1 MKNSLCCGLKIINL
15 HPKLSPSALW
25 APQPKHKHTTA
36 TMLLLLQLPP
46 RLSYTHTHK
55 RARTHTHRPVHTFT
69 QSLSHSSSAVL
80 CFLHPSGSRCC
91 EGGRRGKGREG
102 TEGRGAGPDHPALM
116 AGLSVYIAVAH
127 SVIHLAFWGHSL
139 QPGMEELWRGGV
151 VGRGCLGKERNLSGR
166 KRDRGR
172 GREGEKARE
181 WKRERGVGVGNSP
194 HGLLWSVI
202 RRALVFE

>member
-102 TEGRGAGPDHPALM
+102 RGGEGSGARPPCSHGRAECLHCCGSLCNTSGILRPLSPARDGGAVEGRCCGEGVLGQREKP
-116 AGLSVYIAVAH
+116 
-127 SVIHLAFWGHSL
+127 FW
-139 QPGMEELWRGGV
+139 Q
-151 VGRGCLGKERNLSGR
+151 KERQR
-166 KRDRGR
+166 ERER
-172 GREGEKARE
+172 GRESKGVKE
-181 WKRERGVGVGNSP
+181 RERGGG
-194 HGLLWSVI
+194 G
-202 RRALVFE
+202 